1 MDPSCV
7 ACPNLA
13 CPAKGTVGA
22 GNIRV
27 HSRAERRYRC
37 RTCRRTVAATANTP
51 LYRLHHPEATLTLVL
66 TLLLHGCPIPAIVAA
81 CGLDERTVAAWLHR
95 AGGHAARVQTTV
107 VETGQVELGQ
117 VRVDEICVTVRRGRS
132 WQVMALAVPSRL
144 WLGGDLSPA
153 RDDALVTA
161 TRRRG
166 DGWRR
171 APRARRC
178 CCASTASP
186 PMGARLWA
194 RCARCSGWRCAR
206 GDRVVPA

>member
-1 MDPSCV
+1 M
-7 ACPNLA
+7 
-13 CPAKGTVGA
+13 
-22 GNIRV
+22 
-27 HSRAERRYRC
+27 
-37 RTCRRTVAATANTP
+37 TCGKTCAATRGTA
-51 LYRLHHPEATLTLVL
+51 LYRLHHPVELLVVVV
-66 TLLLHGCPIPAIVAA
+66 TLLCHGCPAPAIVAA

-117 VRVDEICVTVRRGRS
+117 VRGDEICVTVRRGRS

-153 RDDALVTA
+153 RDGALVTA

-186 PMGARLWA
+186 PMWA